1 MFSFFASVNKN
12 SGMTFIE
19 LVVVMGIFTA
29 ISSTVLF
36 NYRDFSDGV
45 ALQNLAQEIA
55 LQGKRAQTLASQ
67 GRSPVTLFS
76 DAQLLNSDE
85 SFLPADFVASYGIA
99 FRPEV
104 NPRTMIFYFNSFP
117 SDEENPDFRKL
128 YFKDFIDSNYSLGD
142 CESVQDSECLEEINI
157 TDGSYIELIC
167 LGSEPRTDPN
177 CDLGTDSEELY
188 VSFTRPF
195 LEAYILSD
203 NIPDTEDTE
212 AVSNAFVKVSSRSG
226 DQNQKRYIEFWSTGQ
241 ISVY

>member
-1 MFSFFASVNKN
+1 MFSFFRSVNKN

-67 GRSPVTLFS
+67 GRSPATLFS
-76 DAQLLNSDE
+76 GAQLANTDA

-104 NPRTMIFYFNSFP
+104 NPKTMIFYFNSFP
-117 SDEENPDFRKL
+117 SDEEDQDLRNL
-128 YFKDFIDSNYSLGD
+128 YFKDFIDSNYNLGD
-142 CESVQDSECLEEINI
+142 CESVADSECLEEINI

-167 LGSEPRTDPN
+167 LNSEPSNDPG
-177 CDLGTDSEELY
+177 CEQGDDSTELH

-195 LEAYILSD
+195 LEAYILGQD
-203 NIPDTEDTE
+203 VATP
-212 AVSNAFVKVSSRSG
+212 VSNAFVKVSSRSG
-226 DQNQKRYIEFWSTGQ
+226 DQKRYIEFWSTGQ